1 MKMSTAPLQ
10 PRPSPQT
17 VSIVAAGLVVAEAG
31 DSLAHDGHGGLAD
44 VRLEASTAYAASR
57 VEPFSSIEQLRPGT
71 PVRGPLDP
79 DDGRHCRAPAG
90 RRQLGNAANDLRRFL
105 PVLHVGSH
113 GAACRDSTWAGYTGR
128 RCRSEA
134 CSVGSWRQCGGI
146 STGPSASAIRQQT
159 RKPVRRKRC
168 RKRQPQ
174 RRTMIGRD
182 ERSAIDERGGDAP
195 RLTFAGVQDCR
206 DVAARQF
213 APEENGFEARCG
225 DAWARSIGSIRA
237 MDSPSSATEADWMAG
252 WSNIAQRRR
261 PQVQADLVE
270 QFVDRLRRSRN
281 RHHLPLP
288 RASRRAG
295 TPAACRQPP

>member
-1 MKMSTAPLQ
+1 MWDRT
-10 PRPSPQT
+10 
-17 VSIVAAGLVVAEAG
+17 
-31 DSLAHDGHGGLAD
+31 
-44 VRLEASTAYAASR
+44 
-57 VEPFSSIEQLRPGT
+57 
-71 PVRGPLDP
+71 
-79 DDGRHCRAPAG
+79 
-90 RRQLGNAANDLRRFL
+90 
-105 PVLHVGSH
+105 
-113 GAACRDSTWAGYTGR
+113 GAACRDFTWAGYTGR

-213 APEENGFEARCG
+213 APEENGFENRVG
-225 DAWARSIGSIRA
+225 SIGNRA
-237 MDSPSSATEADWMAG
+237 GAHLTTGPRQDAVPQEIGLDEPLQEVHLVEADLQEEPRERRQRFLAQVSPVRRCRAG
-252 WSNIAQRRR
+252 AASRSRRDDACMPPRCARARGRRTRRLPSPGSPAAWREISAAPRR
-261 PQVQADLVE
+261 PLP
-270 QFVDRLRRSRN
+270 SRK
-281 RHHLPLP
+281 
-288 RASRRAG
+288 G
-295 TPAACRQPP
+295 